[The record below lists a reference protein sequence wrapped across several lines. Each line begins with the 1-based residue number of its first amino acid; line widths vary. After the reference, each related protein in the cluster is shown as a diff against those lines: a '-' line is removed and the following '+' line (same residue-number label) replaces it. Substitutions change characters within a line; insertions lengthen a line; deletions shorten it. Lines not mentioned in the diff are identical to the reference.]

1 MRTAL
6 LAGALALTAFAGAA
20 SAQPAAPGS
29 APEGE
34 IYAAHGTE
42 PFWTL
47 TFEDG
52 KIIYAAPED
61 ERIEVA
67 RPRPTTSRNGVHVY
81 RTPRMTVEISHEGRC
96 NDGMSDFEYPDTV
109 RIRFGRSRTGRAL
122 DGCGGGILPPA
133 TLGDT
138 NWEIVDIDGIPAE
151 GEAYEL
157 MFVGDGTFSGR
168 AGCNRITGSW
178 QQTGR
183 TLTTSGV
190 ATTRMA
196 CPADFMRTERRFL
209 QLIRGPVQLLYRGGM
224 AASMRGRIDGSD
236 VYVTLRRSPSH

>member
-6 LAGALALTAFAGAA
+6 LAGALALTCLPGPAL
-20 SAQPAAPGS
+20 AQPA

-42 PFWTL
+42 PFWNL

-52 KIIYAAPED
+52 KMIYSTPED
-61 ERIEVA
+61 ERIELV
-67 RPRPTTSRNGVHVY
+67 RPRPTTSRSGVHVY

-96 NDGMSDFEYPDTV
+96 SDGMSDYEYPDTV
-109 RIRFGRSRTGRAL
+109 RVRFGRTGRAL
-122 DGCGGGILPPA
+122 EGCGGGILPPA

-138 NWEIVDIDGIPAE
+138 NWEIVDVDGIPAD
-151 GEAYEL
+151 GPAYEL

-178 QQTGR
+178 QQNGR

-196 CPADFMRTERRFL
+196 CPADQMRTEARFL

-224 AASMRGRIDGSD
+224 AASMRGRIGDND
-236 VYVTLRRSPSH
+236 VYVTLRRAGSH

>member
-1 MRTAL
+1 MRAVLLALAL
-6 LAGALALTAFAGAA
+6 LAAPA
-20 SAQPAAPGS
+20 SAQPQS
-29 APEGE
+29 PEGE

-42 PFWTL
+42 PFWGL

-52 KIIYAAPED
+52 RMVWTGMDE

-67 RPRPTTSRNGVHVY
+67 RPRPTTSRGGVHVY

-96 NDGMSDFEYPDTV
+96 SDGMSDYEYPDTV
-109 RIRFGRSRTGRAL
+109 RVRFGRSRSGRAL
-122 DGCGGGILPPA
+122 EGCGGGVLPPA

-138 NWEIVDIDGIPAE
+138 NWAIVDIDGIPAN

-168 AGCNRITGSW
+168 AGCNRITGAW
-178 QQTGR
+178 RQTGR

-196 CPADFMRTERRFL
+196 CPAEYMRTETRFL
-209 QLIRGPVQLLYRGGM
+209 QLLRGPVELIYRGGM
-224 AASMRGRIDGSD
+224 AALMRGSIEGTM
-236 VYVTLRRSPSH
+236 VYVTLRREPQH